1 MANESKKN
9 RKLKRAD
16 AKIKK
21 AAVKRS
27 VETTKDK
34 QRYNWGQ
41 G

>member
-1 MANESKKN
+1 MADKARKN
-9 RKLKRAD
+9 RKLEKAN